1 MPDVMVEQTALA
13 GVKLCTKEAD
23 ASMAVMEA
31 RLHLVNGGFLPET
44 VETVIELLDADGEA
58 AAVDRRR
65 VSVYG
70 NDEAELTARIYISN
84 PKLWDTDRP
93 NLYTVLSYS
102 PRLGFSRFLSCPA

>member
-44 VETVIELLDADGEA
+44 VETVIELLDADGKA

-70 NDEAELTARIYISN
+70 NDEAELTARIYISYAGGIIGLN
-84 PKLWDTDRP
+84 QEKPK
-93 NLYTVLSYS
+93 NQ
-102 PRLGFSRFLSCPA
+102 GFALI